1 MNFIVTGASRGIG
14 FQTVLKLAE
23 SEGNRVI
30 AIARDRE
37 KLNQLLLESSRK
49 QPNSEVIPI
58 VFDLQQTDLFDSVL
72 IPQIKEYFSYAD
84 VLINNAG
91 LLVNSAFDQLSLL
104 EMMQMLTVNFIAPA
118 YLTKLII
125 PLMAKDGHVVNIS
138 SMGGFQGSQKF
149 KGLSIYSSS
158 KAALA
163 SLSECLAEEYR
174 DSSISFNCLAL
185 GATDTEMMRAAF
197 PGYNA
202 SAKPDEMAKFIVEF
216 AINGNKYFNGKII
229 PVSTSTP

>member
-1 MNFIVTGASRGIG
+1 
-14 FQTVLKLAE
+14 
-23 SEGNRVI
+23 
-30 AIARDRE
+30 
-37 KLNQLLLESSRK
+37 
-49 QPNSEVIPI
+49 
-58 VFDLQQTDLFDSVL
+58 
-72 IPQIKEYFSYAD
+72 
-84 VLINNAG
+84 
-91 LLVNSAFDQLSLL
+91 
-104 EMMQMLTVNFIAPA
+104 
-118 YLTKLII
+118 
-125 PLMAKDGHVVNIS
+125 
-138 SMGGFQGSQKF
+138 MGGFQGSQKF

>member
-72 IPQIKEYFSYAD
+72 IPQIKEYFTYAD

-125 PLMAKDGHVVNIS
+125 PLMAKDG
-138 SMGGFQGSQKF
+138 MW
-149 KGLSIYSSS
+149 
-158 KAALA
+158 
-163 SLSECLAEEYR
+163 
-174 DSSISFNCLAL
+174 
-185 GATDTEMMRAAF
+185 
-197 PGYNA
+197 
-202 SAKPDEMAKFIVEF
+202 
-216 AINGNKYFNGKII
+216 
-229 PVSTSTP
+229 